1 MRNRRELGEGR
12 LGCLFGLILLLIAG
26 LIAYKLIPV
35 KVKTADMRD
44 SVQAE
49 ARSAGQHN
57 DGSIMKA
64 LLLKAESL
72 QLPITEKDITI
83 VRSAGEVR
91 VDVDYTVPVQF
102 PGFVYQWHFHHHAEN
117 PIF

>member
-26 LIAYKLIPV
+26 MVAYKMIPV

-44 SVQAE
+44 SVQNE

-57 DGSIMKA
+57 DASILKA

-72 QLPITEKDITI
+72 QLPIAEKDITI
-83 VRSAGEVR
+83 VRAGGEIR
-91 VDVDYTVPVQF
+91 VDVDYTVPVKF
-102 PGFVYQWHFHHHAEN
+102 PGFLYQWHFHHHAEN

>member
-26 LIAYKLIPV
+26 MVAYKMIPV
-35 KVKTADMRD
+35 KVKTAEMRD
-44 SVQAE
+44 AVQDE

-64 LLLKAESL
+64 LLNKAESL
-72 QLPITEKDITI
+72 QLPITEKDISI
-83 VRSAGEVR
+83 VRSSGEIR
-91 VDVDYTVPVQF
+91 VDCDYTVPVKF
-102 PGFVYQWHFHHHAEN
+102 PGFVYQWHFHHHADN

>member
-26 LIAYKLIPV
+26 MVAYKMIPV
-35 KVKTADMRD
+35 KVKTAEMRD
-44 SVQAE
+44 TVQDE

-57 DGSIMKA
+57 DGSILKA
-64 LLLKAESL
+64 LLLKAQTLE
-72 QLPITEKDITI
+72 LPVTEKDINI
-83 VRSAGEVR
+83 VRSSGQIR
-91 VDVDYTVPVQF
+91 VDVEYTVPVNF